1 MDFRHIRGVVMDM
14 DGVLWRGNE
23 PLPGLAELF
32 AWLAETRMPYVL
44 ASNNSGTTPAD
55 YVAKLAR
62 MGVDDVPESSIV
74 TSGTA
79 TAAYLQ
85 ARYRPGTRVHVLG
98 MDGLRQT
105 LDEAGYDVYDQSD
118 DEPVEVVVVGIDF
131 ALTYDKLK
139 QAALYIRSGAE
150 FVGTNPDRTF
160 PMPQGLVPGTGSLIA
175 ALEAATDRQPV
186 VIGKPGRPMFQ
197 AALDVLDSPP
207 AQTVM
212 IGDRLD
218 TDIMGAQEAGLRTI
232 LLFSGV
238 TTADELARAE
248 MWPDVAYDGLPELL
262 KAWAGEEWYRQQSKA
277 RR

>member
-1 MDFRHIRGVVMDM
+1 MDFKHIRGVVMDM
-14 DGVLWRGNE
+14 DGVLWRGEE
-23 PLPGLAELF
+23 PLPGLAEMF
-32 AWLAETRMPYVL
+32 VWLAETGMPYVL
-44 ASNNSGTTPAD
+44 ASNNSGKTRAD
-55 YVAKLAR
+55 YIAKLAR

-85 ARYRPGTRVHVLG
+85 SRYRPGTRVHVLG

-105 LDEAGYDVYDQSD
+105 LDEAGYDVYNQSN
-118 DEPVEVVVVGIDF
+118 DEPVEVVVVGVDF

-139 QAALYIRSGAE
+139 QAALYIRSGAD

-160 PMPQGLVPGTGSLIA
+160 PLPEGLVPGTGSLIA
-175 ALEAATDRQPV
+175 ALQAATDRQPV
-186 VIGKPGRPMFQ
+186 IIGKPGRPMFQ
-197 AALDVLDSPP
+197 AALDVLDSPA

-218 TDIMGAQEAGLRTI
+218 TDIQGAQEAGLKTI
-232 LLFSGV
+232 LVFSGV
-238 TTADELARAE
+238 TTADELAGAQ

-262 KAWAGEEWYRQQSKA
+262 KAWAGDGWYRQQSKV